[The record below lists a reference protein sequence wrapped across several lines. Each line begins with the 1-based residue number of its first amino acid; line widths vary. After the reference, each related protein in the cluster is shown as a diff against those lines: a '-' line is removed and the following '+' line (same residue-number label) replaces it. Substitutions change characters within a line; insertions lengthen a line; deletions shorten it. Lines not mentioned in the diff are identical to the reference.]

1 MAVTKSAKSVKADP
15 NKPKRKRA
23 PNRQYFSKDTED
35 AIIEYNI
42 TTDQYI
48 KDKLYRERI
57 ASAFD
62 KLAEIVYNKWKFSY
76 FDDDPQDVM
85 AEVVAFMVEK
95 IHMYQEGKGKA
106 FSYFT
111 IVARNYLILNNN
123 SNYKRYK
130 DTDVMSSLPDN
141 WDTENNWAEEVRNE
155 EHRTFN
161 DRMLQYWDVHLENF
175 FQKKRDIQIADA
187 VLELFRRANY
197 IESFN
202 KKSLYLLIR
211 EMTGYPTHYITKVVN
226 KMKEKQMALY
236 NEFDRE
242 GDIKI

>member
-1 MAVTKSAKSVKADP
+1 M
-15 NKPKRKRA
+15 
-23 PNRQYFSKDTED
+23 
-35 AIIEYNI
+35 
-42 TTDQYI
+42 
-48 KDKLYRERI
+48 
-57 ASAFD
+57 
-62 KLAEIVYNKWKFSY
+62 EIY
-76 FDDDPQDVM
+76 
-85 AEVVAFMVEK
+85 VAFMVEK

>member
-1 MAVTKSAKSVKADP
+1 MPRKAKSK
-15 NKPKRKRA
+15 
-23 PNRQYFSKDTED
+23 QYFTKDTED
-35 AIIEYNI
+35 AIVEYNS
-42 TTDQYI
+42 TDDQRI
-48 KDKLYRERI
+48 KDRVYRDRI
-57 ASAFD
+57 KPAFD
-62 KLAEIVYNKWKFSY
+62 KLAEIVYNKWKFTY

-85 AEVVAFMVEK
+85 CEVVAFMIEK
-95 IHMYQEGKGKA
+95 IHMYKAGKGKA

-123 SNYKRYK
+123 ANYKRYK
-130 DTDVMSSLPDN
+130 NTDVISSLPTN
-141 WDTENNWAEEVRNE
+141 WDTENNWAEEVRND

-161 DRMLQYWDVHLENF
+161 DRMLLYWDTHLENY

-211 EMTGYPTHYITKVVN
+211 EMTGFPTHYITKVVN

>member
-1 MAVTKSAKSVKADP
+1 
-15 NKPKRKRA
+15 
-23 PNRQYFSKDTED
+23 
-35 AIIEYNI
+35 
-42 TTDQYI
+42 
-48 KDKLYRERI
+48 
-57 ASAFD
+57 
-62 KLAEIVYNKWKFSY
+62 
-76 FDDDPQDVM
+76 M
-85 AEVVAFMVEK
+85 AEVVAFMIEK

-141 WDTENNWAEEVRNE
+141 WDTENNWAEEVRND

-161 DRMLQYWDVHLENF
+161 ERMLEYWDIHLENF

-226 KMKEKQMALY
+226 KMKERQMELY

>member
-1 MAVTKSAKSVKADP
+1 MPRKAKSK
-15 NKPKRKRA
+15 
-23 PNRQYFSKDTED
+23 QYFTKDTED
-35 AIIEYNI
+35 AIVEYNS
-42 TTDQYI
+42 TDDQRI
-48 KDKLYRERI
+48 KDRVYRDRI
-57 ASAFD
+57 KPAFD
-62 KLAEIVYNKWKFSY
+62 KLAEIVYNKWKFTY

-85 AEVVAFMVEK
+85 CEVVAFMIEK
-95 IHMYQEGKGKA
+95 IHMYKAGKGKA

-123 SNYKRYK
+123 ANYKRYK
-130 DTDVMSSLPDN
+130 NTDVMSSLPDN
-141 WDTENNWAEEVRNE
+141 WDTENNWAEEVRNDE
-155 EHRTFN
+155 YRTFN
-161 DRMLQYWDVHLENF
+161 DRMLLYWDEHLENY

-236 NEFDRE
+236 NEFDKE

>member
-1 MAVTKSAKSVKADP
+1 MPRKAKSK
-15 NKPKRKRA
+15 
-23 PNRQYFSKDTED
+23 QYFTKDTED
-35 AIIEYNI
+35 AIVEYNS
-42 TTDQYI
+42 TNDQTI
-48 KDKLYRERI
+48 KNKVYKDRI
-57 ASAFD
+57 KSAFD
-62 KLAEIVYNKWKFSY
+62 KLAEIVYNKWKFTY

-85 AEVVAFMVEK
+85 SEVVTFMIEK
-95 IHMYQEGKGKA
+95 IHMYKAGKGKA

-123 SNYKRYK
+123 ANYKRYK
-130 DTDVMSSLPDN
+130 NTDVISSLPAN
-141 WDTENNWAEEVRNE
+141 WDTENNWAEEIRNDE
-155 EHRTFN
+155 YRTFN
-161 DRMLQYWDVHLENF
+161 ECMLLYWDTHLENF

-211 EMTGYPTHYITKVVN
+211 EMTGFPTHYITKVVN

-236 NEFDRE
+236 SEFDRE